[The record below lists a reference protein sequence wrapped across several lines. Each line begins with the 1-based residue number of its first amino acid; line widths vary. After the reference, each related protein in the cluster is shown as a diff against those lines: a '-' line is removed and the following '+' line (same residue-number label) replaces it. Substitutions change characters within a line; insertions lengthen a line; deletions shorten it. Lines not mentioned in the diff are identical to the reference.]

1 MLLSI
6 QQLIFPLI
14 IITPLS
20 VSLNE
25 QTSREQSVSV
35 KKHAHLSVTQIHLE
49 FVWNRRG
56 EERRGE
62 ERRGEEVAD
71 RTENKQSGYPACFC
85 RDSTTIFSN
94 APKKPSVF
102 QSWKKVSVVQMW
114 ILGHTTKSTYFTKS
128 KQTVQLIIWYFEW
141 KVCVATDDTG
151 SSTQTSE

>member
-62 ERRGEEVAD
+62 ERRLQTEQ
-71 RTENKQSGYPACFC
+71 RTNSLVTQHASVETQLPSFQTLLKSPVCF
-85 RDSTTIFSN
+85 S
-94 APKKPSVF
+94 P
-102 QSWKKVSVVQMW
+102 WKKVSVVQMW